1 MSTMS
6 YDNIDIINI
15 NNGEKISKK
24 DLFLKC
30 LIGESKS
37 LHYLEK
43 EDIINLSKCSKSTK
57 DFVEEKNLLIS
68 NLLLHNET

>member
-6 YDNIDIINI
+6 SENIDVINI
-15 NNGEKISKK
+15 INGEKNTKK

-30 LIGESKS
+30 LINESNS

-57 DFVEEKNLLIS
+57 TFVDENNLLIS
-68 NLLLHNET
+68 NLLFHNET

>member
-6 YDNIDIINI
+6 SENIDIINI
-15 NNGEKISKK
+15 YNGEKNSKK

-30 LIGESKS
+30 LNKSNS

-57 DFVEEKNLLIS
+57 VFVDENNLLFS
-68 NLLLHNET
+68 NLLFHNET

>member
-6 YDNIDIINI
+6 SENIDIINI
-15 NNGEKISKK
+15 NNGEKNSKK

-30 LIGESKS
+30 LNKSNS

-57 DFVEEKNLLIS
+57 VFVDENNLLFS
-68 NLLLHNET
+68 NLLFHNET